1 VLSSQG
7 HTVCRFAHV
16 CFLSNTPALFHDS
29 SSHHLAWECPD
40 MLPAVFQDSPVVW
53 GVEPEVH
60 GPSLGNVV
68 FRSRHPLPLFLVLLG
83 GRRTFP
89 GLPFRG
95 WKTNASRC
103 VPHLHFPPAAL
114 QLLVSFEPSWGSPP
128 GWVASMCT
136 PPPPSEDHEQPS
148 EAQLPEM
155 HLPVISLCLQAS
167 NHISSS
173 IPTLTLAW
181 PFLVEVFPLESWPP
195 GVPA

>member
-1 VLSSQG
+1 M
-7 HTVCRFAHV
+7 RRKW
-16 CFLSNTPALFHDS
+16 
-29 SSHHLAWECPD
+29 AWISGP
-40 MLPAVFQDSPVVW
+40 P
-53 GVEPEVH
+53 
-60 GPSLGNVV
+60 PSLSAPGEL
-68 FRSRHPLPLFLVLLG
+68 RALLG
-83 GRRTFP
+83 Q
-89 GLPFRG
+89 
-95 WKTNASRC
+95 
-103 VPHLHFPPAAL
+103 PPR
-114 QLLVSFEPSWGSPP
+114 VGGINVHP
-128 GWVASMCT
+128 